1 MERGTTP
8 KNIAILGVWRGFWA
22 KFRAQ
27 RRSKIAA
34 HEFWDRL
41 TYQYTGITRKLIT
54 PVYLYPVSSPAG
66 TQSIVTNALWDT
78 GATFSAIS
86 LDVANRLKLVPAD
99 KVTVTGVHDTNTVD
113 AGIITVELPDHIVK
127 KDIRVAI
134 CTLNPSIGMILGMD
148 IIMLGDLAISNG
160 NGQSLFSFAIP
171 SFKNKMDFSARKNE
185 P

>member
-1 MERGTTP
+1 M
-8 KNIAILGVWRGFWA
+8 
-22 KFRAQ
+22 
-27 RRSKIAA
+27 RRTI
-34 HEFWDRL
+34 
-41 TYQYTGITRKLIT
+41 TYQYAEVPRKLIT
-54 PVYLYPVSSPAG
+54 PVYLYPAVSPAG

-86 LDVANRLKLVPAD
+86 VDVANQLKLVPAD
-99 KVTVTGVHDTNTVD
+99 RVCVTGVHSTNTVD
-113 AGIITVELPDHIVK
+113 AGIITVELPDHVIK

-148 IIMLGDLAISNG
+148 IIMLGDLAVSNG

-171 SFKNKMDFSARKNE
+171 PFKNKMDFSARKYE